1 MNATDKEINTLIMQE
16 IGLEVGSRQRIYDQ
30 DTGAVIKINGMDVV
44 APGSYC
50 GNKAME
56 FDPHNNRKMMS
67 QLFGLFLEK
76 YSEETD
82 IDVLI
87 YYNVDDV
94 DSKSKIECV
103 LSNNEVIT
111 SKPYTRDSLKYT
123 DIIMQLN
130 GGDAGD
136 LTKYD
141 TIPTKETVKKVSKKG
156 SKK

>member
-67 QLFGLFLEK
+67 QLFGHFLEK